1 MKITFSCLRV
11 LCFVSVL
18 MFAFVSGAHASK
30 DQGVYVGG
38 GLHLVDVGIS
48 DPFENSVNFICG
60 DISLGYKY
68 NNYVGVEVRYGR
80 SLRDEVLAVED
91 EATGLPEP
99 VNSKLNS
106 YFSAYYRAEL
116 ANEIAKV
123 YVLIGQTDMT
133 TVIDYEDR
141 DLHIELSESGLS
153 YGLGFGLWL
162 DERMNLNFEFK
173 TLVET
178 DIQSFTAGSITADY
192 RF

>member
-1 MKITFSCLRV
+1 MKNSV
-11 LCFVSVL
+11 LCLIPILLLAVASQVN
-18 MFAFVSGAHASK
+18 ASK
-30 DQGVYVGG
+30 DKGVYIGG
-38 GLHLVDVGIS
+38 GIHLVDVGIS
-48 DPFENSVNFICG
+48 DPFENNVNFICG

-68 NNYVGVEVRYGR
+68 NNYLGVEVRYGR
-80 SLRDEVLAVED
+80 SLRDEILAVED
-91 EATGLPEP
+91 EATGLPES
-99 VNSKLNS
+99 VDAKLDS

-123 YVLIGQTDMT
+123 YLLIGQTDMT
-133 TVIDYEDR
+133 TLLKYEVDNSR
-141 DLHIELSESGLS
+141 IELSESGLS